1 MSALK
6 QASIEYKA
14 VGWGNYLMAESAK
27 KALKASFR
35 TITKR
40 VRLPVKQTLK
50 L

>member
-14 VGWGNYLMAESAK
+14 VGWGNYLMGESAK
-27 KALKASFR
+27 KALKATFR
-35 TITKR
+35 TLTKS
-40 VRLPVKQTLK
+40 VQLPVRKTLK